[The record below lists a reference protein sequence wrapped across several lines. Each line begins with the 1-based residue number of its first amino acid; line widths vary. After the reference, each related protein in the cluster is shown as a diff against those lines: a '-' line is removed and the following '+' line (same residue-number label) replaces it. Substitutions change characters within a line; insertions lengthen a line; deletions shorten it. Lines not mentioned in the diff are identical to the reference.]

1 MNTRTRSRSI
11 NFHLLTAALVSALF
25 ILSSCGGGG
34 GGSSSVG
41 GGDTGTPPPTSGSGG
56 DTGNGGDTS
65 TTFSGGISGSGTI
78 HSRIQG
84 FGSVIVNDDEYDTSS
99 AVFIVD
105 GDESATQEDLHIGQ
119 IISIETDFDNLV
131 ATKIEYR
138 AAIEAPID
146 TIVITDIL
154 NGEATITSLGQT
166 LLTNASTNFEIADLS
181 QFLVGDLI
189 DASGFLDENQN
200 IIVTFIEKKN
210 VLAEYMVVGTITNLT
225 STTFNIGMLMVDY
238 STASLSDFDG
248 AMPTEGQ
255 LVEVN
260 GLPANYTAPDQL
272 LASAIELIPA
282 TSAASDDRLEIE
294 GIISRFVSAEDFDI
308 ANAPVTTSDTETVYV
323 NGSKDLLALGV
334 SLEAEGGVN
343 QNGVLEAVEITFK
356 PSNAVR
362 VDAVIESVDLTANTL
377 TALGLV
383 FTIRDSTQFEDESPA
398 NLQELELADLSPGD
412 YIELRAFQDGAALV
426 ASKIERDEFD
436 DESELRGP
444 VTTIDTALGTLEI
457 LGILITTDENTNFK
471 SEDEDDDGNSGAELT
486 QSEFFETLK
495 IGDILEAEWKP
506 FVSTDTAATS
516 LEIEDE

>member
-1 MNTRTRSRSI
+1 MKTQIRSRSI
-11 NFHLLTAALVSALF
+11 NFQLLRAALVSVLF

-78 HSRIQG
+78 RSRIQG

-146 TIVITDIL
+146 SIVITDIL

-166 LLTNASTNFEIADLS
+166 LLTNASTNFDTADLS

-200 IIVTFIEKKN
+200 IIVTFIQKKN

-225 STTFNIGMLMVDY
+225 STTFKIGMLIVDY
-238 STASLSDFDG
+238 STASLSDFGG
-248 AMPTEGQ
+248 AMPAEGQ

-260 GLPANYTAPDQL
+260 GTPANYTAPDQL
-272 LASAIELIPA
+272 LASTIELIPV

-294 GIISRFVSAEDFDI
+294 GIISRFISEEDFDI

-323 NGSKDLLALGV
+323 NGSKDMLALGV
-334 SLEAEGGVN
+334 SLEAEGGIN
-343 QNGVLEAVEITFK
+343 QDGVLEAVKIIFK
-356 PSNAVR
+356 PSYAVR
-362 VDAVIESVDLTANTL
+362 VEADIESINLAGNTL

-383 FTIRDSTQFEDESPA
+383 FTVRSSTLFEDESA
-398 NLQELELADLSPGD
+398 AALENPGLADMNPGD
-412 YIELRAFQDGAALV
+412 RVELRAFQDSSALV
-426 ASKIERDEFD
+426 ASKIEREDFD
-436 DESELRGP
+436 NKSSLRGP
-444 VTTIDTALGTLEI
+444 VTTKDAALGTLEI
-457 LGILITTDENTNFK
+457 LGVMITTDVNTTYEA
-471 SEDEDDDGNSGAELT
+471 EDEENETEMELS
-486 QSEFFETLK
+486 QSEFFDTLNL
-495 IGDILEAEWKP
+495 GDILEADWEP
-506 FVSTDTAATS
+506 FISTDNAVTA